1 MAVNPVE
8 HDHAADTA
16 VLLADLKAEAG
27 FRYLDLQRVESAAA
41 ALGRWPL
48 LRRIESRLRAVV
60 AGQPLP

>member
-48 LRRIESRLRAVV
+48 LRRIEARLRAVV